1 MSLGKIFING
11 IYTNLKRLIFAS
23 DRVTDMQLRK
33 DVLEG
38 NIEPAPLVAEV
49 E

>member
-23 DRVTDMQLRK
+23 DRVTDMQFRN
-33 DVLEG
+33 DV
-38 NIEPAPLVAEV
+38 
-49 E
+49 